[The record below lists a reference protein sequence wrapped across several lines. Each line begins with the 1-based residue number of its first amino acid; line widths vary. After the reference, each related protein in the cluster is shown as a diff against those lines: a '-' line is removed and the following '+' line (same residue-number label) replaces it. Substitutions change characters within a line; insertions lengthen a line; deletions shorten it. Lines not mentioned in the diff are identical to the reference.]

1 MKDGDKLQVVT
12 PVRFSKNG
20 LRDLD
25 KLVKFTGLNRSDV
38 IRQAIHNQYE
48 ELKAAGVIK

>member
-38 IRQAIHNQYE
+38 IRQAVANEYVN
-48 ELKAAGVIK
+48 LKTAGLIK

>member
-1 MKDGDKLQVVT
+1 MKEGDKLQVVT

-25 KLVKFTGLNRSDV
+25 KMVKFTGLTRSDV
-38 IRQAIHNQYE
+38 IRQAIHNQYVK
-48 ELKAAGVIK
+48 LKVAGVIK